1 MKEVRVLQEQK
12 VTVVKKQ
19 KCNKNSL
26 LNECIIDTLLDNQS
40 DLMSFFLYCQCV
52 SHSVSVLERE
62 EMDRLLD
69 NTKSELFS
77 EQRRFRHT
85 LDSMQEVDHLY
96 ATLLDMEL

>member
-1 MKEVRVLQEQK
+1 M
-12 VTVVKKQ
+12 
-19 KCNKNSL
+19 
-26 LNECIIDTLLDNQS
+26 LLDIQC
-40 DLMSFFLYCQCV
+40 DLMIYFFCQCV

-85 LDSMQEVDHLY
+85 LDSMQEVDHLHILHY
-96 ATLLDMEL
+96 